1 MLVIY
6 IQLQDNIDLKEKE
19 ISLIF
24 TLKEFLL
31 F

>member
-6 IQLQDNIDLKEKE
+6 IQLQDDIDLKEKE